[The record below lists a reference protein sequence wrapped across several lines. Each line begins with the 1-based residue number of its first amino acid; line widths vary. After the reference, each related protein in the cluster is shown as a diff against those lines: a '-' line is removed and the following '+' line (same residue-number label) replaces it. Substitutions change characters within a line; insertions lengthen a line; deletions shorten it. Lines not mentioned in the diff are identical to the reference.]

1 MSTSSVTTV
10 LPLVQVATQ
19 HAAAIFA
26 MRYRVARDDVN
37 EFCELVMRDERKGQ
51 AIRQS
56 PAHEEWA
63 RLAEKHDR
71 LVIIG
76 HVESGKTLDL
86 AVARTIWLLG
96 RDPSLRVVVVS
107 NTWHQAVKIVRTV
120 AGYIERSE
128 TVRAV
133 FPALKPG
140 RPWTPD
146 GGSIT
151 VERSVHSKDPSLAGY
166 GVAGDVL
173 GSRIDHLVLDDVL
186 DWENTRT
193 PAGMNQM
200 WERFHSTLLG
210 RLTAKGRVIIV
221 GNAYHYDDLLHR
233 LEKNPRWVVRRFPAV
248 DERGQPY
255 WPEQWPPARV
265 EAKRVE
271 LGPIEFAR
279 QMMCVPR
286 DDATARFK
294 KEWIDKCLARGAG
307 RSMAYGMQVI
317 PPGCQVYTG
326 VDLAV
331 SAKASADL
339 TALVTILV
347 HPNGDRELLCV
358 ESGRMSGPEIVER
371 IVDHHTRYQSII
383 IVESNQAQA
392 YILQFTSSVSA
403 VPVRPFHTGANKT
416 NPEFGVESLATE
428 MSNGKWIIPSRN
440 GKTLTTEVD
449 ALINELLFYDPAK
462 HTGDRVMAMWFSR
475 EGARQGALKIEV
487 GRVQWGRR

>member
-1 MSTSSVTTV
+1 MGSA
-10 LPLVQVATQ
+10 VARVPPAPQDAAT

-26 MRYRVARDDVN
+26 MRCRVARDDVN
-37 EFCELVMRDERKGQ
+37 EFCELVMRDERTGRP
-51 AIRQS
+51 IFQS
-56 PAHEEWA
+56 PTHEEWA
-63 RLAEKHDR
+63 RLAAKYDR

-76 HVESGKTLDL
+76 HVESGKSASL

-128 TVRAV
+128 TLRAV
-133 FPALKPG
+133 FPDLKPG

-151 VERSVHSKDPSLAGY
+151 VERAVHSKDPSLAGY

-173 GSRIDHLVLDDVL
+173 GSRIDHLILDDVL

-233 LEKNPRWVVRRFPAV
+233 LEKNARWVVRRFPAV
-248 DERGQPY
+248 DERGRPY
-255 WPEQWPPARV
+255 WPEQWPVSRI
-265 EAKRVE
+265 EAKRAE

-286 DDATARFK
+286 DDSTARFK
-294 KEWIDKCLARGAG
+294 KEWIDKCLVRGAG
-307 RSMAYGMQVI
+307 RSMAYGLEVV
-317 PPGCQVYTG
+317 PPGCHVYTG

-331 SAKASADL
+331 QKHSSSDF

-358 ESGRMSGPEIVER
+358 EIDKLTGPEIVAK
-371 IVDHHTRYQSII
+371 IIDHHHRYQSII
-383 IVESNQAQA
+383 IVENVGAQDF
-392 YILQFTSSVSA
+392 ILQFARAESA
-403 VPVRPFHTGANKT
+403 VPVRPFCTGANKSH
-416 NPEFGVESLATE
+416 PEFGVESLATE
-428 MSNGKWIIPSRN
+428 MANGKWIIPSRD
-440 GKTLTTEVD
+440 GRALTKGVD
-449 ALINELLFYDPAK
+449 TLINEMLFYDPAK
-462 HTGDRVMAMWFSR
+462 HTGDALMGAWFAR
-475 EGARQGALKIEV
+475 EGARQGAQKIEV